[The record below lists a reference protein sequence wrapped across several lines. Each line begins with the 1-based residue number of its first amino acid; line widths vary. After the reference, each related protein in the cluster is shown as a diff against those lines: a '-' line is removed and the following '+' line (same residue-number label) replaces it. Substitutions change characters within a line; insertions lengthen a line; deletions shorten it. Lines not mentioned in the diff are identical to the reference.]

1 MDAYQATMAEDIDV
15 GGAVGADIGVR
26 NPRAASPRR
35 GSVME
40 IHGTH
45 AADAA
50 CLLVG
55 CTVLQSRPQ
64 PNMGMHVLML
74 RSWTALSVA
83 GRGKR
88 RPTTTPTDLRT
99 RMEADF
105 GVGAGVLV
113 GCLEGSVEV

>member
-1 MDAYQATMAEDIDV
+1 MAEDIDV

-26 NPRAASPRR
+26 NPRAASPRS
-35 GSVME
+35 GSVMK

-45 AADAA
+45 AADAT

-64 PNMGMHVLML
+64 PTNMGMHVLML
-74 RSWTALSVA
+74 RSWTALNVA

-88 RPTTTPTDLRT
+88 RPTTTPTDLRA
-99 RMEADF
+99 RVEADF
-105 GVGAGVLV
+105 GVRAGVLV
-113 GCLEGSVEV
+113 GRLEGSVEV